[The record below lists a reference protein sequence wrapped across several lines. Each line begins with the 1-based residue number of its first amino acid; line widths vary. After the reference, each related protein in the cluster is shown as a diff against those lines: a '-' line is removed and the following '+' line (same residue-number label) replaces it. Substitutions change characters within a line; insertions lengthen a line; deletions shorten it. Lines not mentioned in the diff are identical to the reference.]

1 MSRAVNPTHRT
12 FEHYL
17 RLLGVDPG
25 PPDLALLS
33 RIVSAHVTRIPFE
46 NVSKLYSVH
55 HHGRRRLPTLEE
67 YLDGIETSRFGGTC
81 YINNHSLSRLLR
93 HLGFD
98 VSYCGA
104 QMTDHVDVHTVI
116 LVRVD
121 GEELLVD
128 TGYGAPFLEPLPR
141 REGTEVVVE
150 LGRDR
155 YVLNPIDEHGRS
167 QMDHFR
173 NGELI
178 HGYRVDPTPRD
189 LEHFGAIIDESY
201 QRDATFLNSL
211 TAMRFFPGRSVA
223 VINDELIESSPA
235 GSRITPLSGPADRVE
250 AVARHFGMPRA
261 IVQEALSHLGEF
273 QGIHGGPVEEHDSA

>member
-1 MSRAVNPTHRT
+1 MSLAVNPTHRT
-12 FEHYL
+12 FERYL
-17 RLLGVDPG
+17 RLLEVDPG

-33 RIVSAHVTRIPFE
+33 RIVGAHMTRIPFE
-46 NVSKLYSVH
+46 NISKLYSVH
-55 HHGRRRLPTLEE
+55 HSGRRRIPTIEE
-67 YLDGIETSRFGGTC
+67 YLDGIETNRFGGTC
-81 YINNHSLSRLLR
+81 YINNHSLSRLLL

-116 LVRVD
+116 LVHVD

-141 REGTEVVVE
+141 RRETEVVVE
-150 LGRDR
+150 LGREL

-167 QMDHFR
+167 QVDHFR

-189 LEHFGAIIDESY
+189 LEHFSAIIAESY
-201 QRDATFLNSL
+201 QGDATFLNSL
-211 TAMRFFPGRSVA
+211 IAMRFFPGRSVA
-223 VINDELIESSPA
+223 VINDELIESSPE
-235 GSRITPLSGPADRVE
+235 GSRITPLPGPIDRVE
-250 AVARHFGMPRA
+250 AIALHFGMPRP

-273 QGIHGGPVEEHDSA
+273 QGIHGGPVEEHDPF